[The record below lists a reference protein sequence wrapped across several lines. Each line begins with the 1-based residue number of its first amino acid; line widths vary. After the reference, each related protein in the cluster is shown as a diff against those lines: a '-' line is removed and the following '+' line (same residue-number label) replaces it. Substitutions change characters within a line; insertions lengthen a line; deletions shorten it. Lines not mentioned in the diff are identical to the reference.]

1 MGVWLWRLGYAH
13 RWEATSKKRNGI
25 LDVTKKGGIQQI
37 SMEPKSWANL
47 AGYTKKVHAT
57 NIKLK

>member
-1 MGVWLWRLGYAH
+1 MGVWLWRLGYAL

-57 NIKLK
+57 NMKLK